1 MSNTDDHSKFFKQ
14 EFWDR
19 NRYYVWI
26 FGLIL
31 RLIVTPFGLNTHDYH
46 DFRLPVAIGLAKGG
60 GLYNDVHYNQM
71 PIYPYITALMVM
83 LVGTNNLIFTG
94 IAIKLPLA
102 VADACVPIII
112 YKIGLR
118 LNKSKEGLITSI
130 FYAINPISILEVYW
144 ARWDGFASLI
154 VFIAFY
160 YMLQNRP
167 YHFGVF
173 ISLGFLLKEFPLF
186 LFGIAI
192 VYWQKDWRKI
202 IKSISTFITSTLFI
216 FGLVMIPYGT
226 TLNQVIDD
234 LLGHPIYKVSFV
246 TIIPSFS
253 EIAELIWV
261 SLWFIIFM
269 TIEII
274 PLIIYYRDPDESIII
289 DVITLQMTFLS
300 IFFINTHCQFLLW
313 LLPWLIFW
321 GMIKG
326 RNASLSPIFLI
337 IGYFLLRFG
346 IDLLIFP
353 LQLLGAIILVI
364 IGIWITNQILLKTFL
379 RRLSCLGIRLD
390 E

>member
-1 MSNTDDHSKFFKQ
+1 MSNTNDHSKLFKL

-31 RLIVTPFGLNTHDYH
+31 RLSVTPFGLNTHDYH
-46 DFRLPVAIGLAKGG
+46 DYRLPVAIGLAIGG

-71 PIYPYITALMVM
+71 PIYPFITALMVV
-83 LVGTNNLIFTG
+83 LVGTNNVIITG

-130 FYAINPISILEVYW
+130 FYAINPISILEIYW

-154 VFIAFY
+154 VFVAFY

-167 YHFGVF
+167 YHFGVM
-173 ISLGFLLKEFPLF
+173 ISLGFLVKEFPLF

-226 TLNQVIDD
+226 TFNQVIDD
-234 LLGHPIYKVSFV
+234 LFSHPIYKISYISIF
-246 TIIPSFS
+246 PSLS

-269 TIEII
+269 TIVII
-274 PLIIYYRDPDESIII
+274 PLIIYYRYPDESIII
-289 DVITLQMTFLS
+289 DVITLQVTFLS
-300 IFFINTHCQFLLW
+300 IFFIRIHSQFLLW

-326 RNASLSPIFLI
+326 RNASLTPIFLI

-346 IDLLIFP
+346 IEQLIIPF
-353 LQLLGAIILVI
+353 LLLGAIILVI
-364 IGIWITNQILLKTFL
+364 IGIWIIFLILSVYAFG
-379 RRLSCLGIRLD
+379 LG
-390 E
+390 

>member
-1 MSNTDDHSKFFKQ
+1 MSNTNDHSKFFKQ

-31 RLIVTPFGLNTHDYH
+31 RLIVTPFGLNTPDYQ
-46 DFRLPVAIGLAKGG
+46 DYRLPVAIGLAKGG

-71 PIYPYITALMVM
+71 PIYPFITALMVV
-83 LVGTNNLIFTG
+83 LVGTNSEIITG

-102 VADACVPIII
+102 VADACLPIII

-167 YHFGVF
+167 YHFGVM

-234 LLGHPIYKVSFV
+234 LLGHPIYSAMSFISI
-246 TIIPSFS
+246 TPSFS
-253 EIAELIWV
+253 EIDELILV

-274 PLIIYYRDPDESIII
+274 PLIIYYRYPDESIII
-289 DVITLQMTFLS
+289 DVITLQVTFLS
-300 IFFINTHCQFLLW
+300 IFFIYTHCWWLLW

-337 IGYFLLRFG
+337 IGYFLFRFG
-346 IDLLIFP
+346 SDLSIVP
-353 LQLLGAIILVI
+353 LQLLGTIILVTL
-364 IGIWITNQILLKTFL
+364 GIWITYQILLKTFL
-379 RRLSCLGIRLD
+379 VKTFLFGNPP
-390 E
+390 

>member
-1 MSNTDDHSKFFKQ
+1 MSNTNDHSKFFKL
-14 EFWDR
+14 EFWNR
-19 NRYYVWI
+19 NRYFVWI

-31 RLIVTPFGLNTHDYH
+31 RLIVTPFGLNTYDYRK
-46 DFRLPVAIGLAKGG
+46 FVLPVTIGLAKGG
-60 GLYNDVHYNQM
+60 GLYNNVHYDQM
-71 PIYPYITALMVM
+71 PIYPFIAALMVM
-83 LVGTNNLIFTG
+83 LVGTNNEIITG

-102 VADACVPIII
+102 VADACVSIII

-144 ARWDGFASLI
+144 AHWDGFASLI

-167 YHFGVF
+167 YHFGVM

-202 IKSISTFITSTLFI
+202 IKSISTFITSTSFI

-234 LLGHPIYKVSFV
+234 LFGHPIYSPMRFIG
-246 TIIPSFS
+246 THQYL
-253 EIAELIWV
+253 LILV

-274 PLIIYYRDPDESIII
+274 PLIIYYRYPDESIII
-289 DVITLQMTFLS
+289 DVMTLQMTFLS
-300 IFFINTHCQFLLW
+300 IFFISIHSQFLLW

-326 RNASLSPIFLI
+326 RNASLLPIFLI

-346 IDLLIFP
+346 IDLLIIQ
-353 LQLLGAIILVI
+353 LELLGVIILVM

-379 RRLSCLGIRLD
+379 FGNPP
-390 E
+390 